1 MTPPN
6 RPNEQELAPPP
17 IEQWLLTAT
26 QRATGC
32 TVVVDRH
39 ARFACS
45 VDRDRRVICLQTGL
59 SLDDLLYLLPRV
71 SLYAMFGESSGVDC
85 AEPFPLRAVPDSRA
99 C

>member
-6 RPNEQELAPPP
+6 SANEQESAPPP

-32 TVVVDRH
+32 TVVVDSH

-45 VDRDRRVICLQTGL
+45 VDTVRRVICLQAGL

-71 SLYAMFGESSGVDC
+71 AVYAMFGEASGIDC
-85 AEPFPLRAVPDSRA
+85 AEPFPLRGIKGSKAG
-99 C
+99 